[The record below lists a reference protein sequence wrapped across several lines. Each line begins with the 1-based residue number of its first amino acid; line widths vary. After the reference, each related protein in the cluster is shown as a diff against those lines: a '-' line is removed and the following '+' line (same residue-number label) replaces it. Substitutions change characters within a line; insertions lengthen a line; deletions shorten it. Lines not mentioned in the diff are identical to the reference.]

1 MQVPKAQPDETLF
14 SRIVRYISLSGLQKE
29 RCLNTL
35 VGNRRAVIHP
45 YLTADLDLIS
55 RFTNES
61 ANYLCREQ
69 TLRPL
74 FSHFLPKYREIIN
87 DCSIGTNEL
96 VRACQ
101 LSTFRE
107 HEPLTL
113 KYCPVCAEEDIYNVG
128 VAYWHCSHQI
138 PGVDACSEHGVWLIH
153 QELHERE
160 HFRSYLFPPTCDVK
174 VQCSDLAWSFA
185 QYAERKFRSIQD
197 NAYLQFKPSGYKNHL
212 SDKGFTTF
220 TGRIKRIELMAALY
234 SISEKILL
242 PDNPLRITS
251 AQDLKYMSSLIDGT
265 YQVHP
270 FKHLLL
276 EFLLTQ
282 TQLSEN
288 PDEHVS
294 TSRSKDDDV
303 KELETRCCDLL
314 LNGYSM
320 AQVGRDIGKSRCY
333 VKAVALRHH
342 IPVNLKPYKITDS
355 LKDKVSRLAYKGVH
369 RSTIALQLG
378 ISSGSV
384 EAIISSIE
392 GLVEWRKKCK
402 ADSKRRR
409 YQCQI
414 LRYFESHPKGIR
426 KNAKEEC
433 EAAFFWL
440 YLHNPEW
447 LEQHLPVPQ
456 KTQHVDRVDWEKR
469 DNELSKKVCSIIESC
484 DPPICRTKLDKIL
497 GAHGWLTSKLF
508 NLPKT
513 KEALQQYKLFPS
525 DKNSPN

>member
-14 SRIVRYISLSGLQKE
+14 SRIVRYVSLSGLQKE
-29 RCLNTL
+29 HCLNTL

-61 ANYLCREQ
+61 ANFLCREQ

-74 FSHFLPKYREIIN
+74 FSHFLPKYREIIK
-87 DCSIGTNEL
+87 DCSIGTSEL

-107 HEPLTL
+107 HEQLTL
-113 KYCPVCAEEDIYNVG
+113 KYCPVCAEEDIYKVG

-160 HFRSYLFPPTCDVK
+160 HFRSYLFPPTRDAK

-185 QYAERKFRSIQD
+185 QYAERKFRSIQG
-197 NAYLQFKPSGYKNHL
+197 NAYLKFEPSEYKNHL
-212 SDKGFTTF
+212 SDKGFATF
-220 TGRIKRIELMAALY
+220 SGRIKRIELMDELY
-234 SISEKILL
+234 SISENILL

-251 AQDLKYMSSLIDGT
+251 AQDFKYMSSLTDGT

-276 EFLLTQ
+276 EFFLTQ
-282 TQLSEN
+282 TQLSES
-288 PDEHVS
+288 PDERVS
-294 TSRSKDDDV
+294 TSSSKEEDV
-303 KELETRCCDLL
+303 KELEARCCDLL
-314 LNGYSM
+314 LSGSSM
-320 AQVGRDIGKSRCY
+320 AEVGRDIGKSRCY

-355 LKDKVSRLAYKGVH
+355 LKDKASRLAYKGVH
-369 RSTIALQLG
+369 RSAIAMQLG

-384 EAIISSIE
+384 EMIISSIE

-414 LRYFESHPKGIR
+414 LRYFESHPEGIR

-440 YLHNPEW
+440 YFHYPEW

-469 DNELSKKVCSIIESC
+469 DHELYRKVCSIIESC
-484 DPPICRTKLDKIL
+484 ESPICRTKLDKAL

-508 NLPKT
+508 HLPKT
-513 KEALQQYKLFPS
+513 QKILRLYGLFPN
-525 DKNSPN
+525 DEKRKG